1 MIGMKQIKRKNVNV
15 NYNKFTKDALGAKIK
30 KDKLVNESGLNEK
43 IKTIGTKE
51 EIKTLAAKAS
61 LKAEQ
66 DKIVTLQIQIISV
79 VKVIL
84 KMMELKII

>member
-15 NYNKFTKDALGAKIK
+15 NYNKFTKDALDTKIK

-66 DKIVTLQIQIISV
+66 DKIVTLQIQIISI